1 MKGETP
7 IFLFESRFQRWS
19 RAPMWWLRGS
29 GKWSKWGGWPTM
41 EWVMVT
47 DSREAHLGNIFFE
60 CSSMEEVVDIVV
72 DFENYFPSMVERYGA
87 KWLLRELRNELKLLI
102 DGEREVIMLE
112 SLKTKSVM
120 LGRSDMEDDEIVCML
135 SESDLDG
142 DCALNQKIK

>member
-1 MKGETP
+1 
-7 IFLFESRFQRWS
+7 
-19 RAPMWWLRGS
+19 
-29 GKWSKWGGWPTM
+29 M

-47 DSREAHLGNIFFE
+47 DSREAHLENIFFE

-72 DFENYFPSMVERYGA
+72 DIENYFPSMVERYGA

-142 DCALNQKIK
+142 DCALNQVKFYNHLYIIFIIFYNIIRLYKFNIFYFTIFMIFNYYLLEN

>member
-1 MKGETP
+1 
-7 IFLFESRFQRWS
+7 
-19 RAPMWWLRGS
+19 
-29 GKWSKWGGWPTM
+29 M

-120 LGRSDMEDDEIVCML
+120 LGRSDMKDDEIVCML

-142 DCALNQKIK
+142 DCALNQVKFYNHLYIIFIIFYNIIRLYKFNIFYFTIFMIFNYYLLEN